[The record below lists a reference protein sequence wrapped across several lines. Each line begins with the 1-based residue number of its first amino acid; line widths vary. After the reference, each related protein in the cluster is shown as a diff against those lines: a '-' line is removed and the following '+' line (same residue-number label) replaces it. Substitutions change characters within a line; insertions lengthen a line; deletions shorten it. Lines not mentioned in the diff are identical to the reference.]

1 MWGGIRVRIV
11 AIAMAVVIVVLVA
24 TGVALLA
31 SQRKILTDNLD
42 DVMRTQNRIIE
53 QAYTAHQL
61 NSQIAVQGDEDAIA
75 QVVDGDGR
83 VLASTRNFAGQIAL
97 DSPGPHGTTF
107 RTVSLPVG
115 KIKFRLMSR
124 SVNGVVIHTGTPVD
138 DVDES
143 VAALRKGLGAAIPVV
158 AIVIGACVWWLVGRT
173 LRPVELI
180 RSQVAAISNVLTDQ
194 RVSEPA
200 TKDEIARL
208 ARTMNAMLD
217 RIEGASRREQRFV
230 ADASHEL
237 RIPLT
242 RIRSELEVDLAHPG
256 TGNLVETHHS
266 VLEEV
271 GVLQRLVEDLLHLA
285 RSDNHTNSLETA
297 PVDLDDLALA
307 EARRLR
313 ADTSVLVDT
322 THVSAAQATGDREQL
337 ERAIRN
343 LCDNAARHAR
353 SRVTLATSEE
363 GDRVHLTV
371 GDDGSGIP
379 EHDRSRVFERFAR
392 LDPARENGAG
402 GSGLGLAITL
412 DIIERHGGTIAVE
425 ENNGGGAS
433 FVVTL
438 PRSRVETARSN

>member
-256 TGNLVETHHS
+256 TGNLVETHQS

-363 GDRVHLTV
+363 GDRVQLTV

-379 EHDRSRVFERFAR
+379 EHDRARVFERFAR

-433 FVVTL
+433 FVVSL